1 MEGAKTLAWLPPA
14 PLPSG
19 TSAYVVELIKMLKV
33 WALLEGECRSGG
45 GASLGSPGAGA
56 HLLGTEMCSNNPL
69 SCKPASAQLTRLSV
83 RVGCADSG
91 ISESIPPPAP
101 PPNQDTFGQAQARLP
116 RSSYLYLCRTVVR
129 SVATA
134 YVRLFS
140 PEGSVKAFNMYA
152 VHKLAE
158 DLRELRATVAG
169 LAVPDVD
176 LEFAEASQL
185 CAMLLAERVGGWVG
199 CPPWRGK
206 GGAPLLEEVGSP
218 FLGGGGLKP

>member
-1 MEGAKTLAWLPPA
+1 MKDRCAPEGCV
-14 PLPSG
+14 SG
-19 TSAYVVELIKMLKV
+19 LSAYVMGLLKV
-33 WALLEGECRSGG
+33 LKDRSALLGGCRAGCRLRPLLLRTATHQD
-45 GASLGSPGAGA
+45 GAVRNCTARSSIL
-56 HLLGTEMCSNNPL
+56 
-69 SCKPASAQLTRLSV
+69 QRLHRRNV
-83 RVGCADSG
+83 PIRPCCLCADNG
-91 ISESIPPPAP
+91 ISESIPHPAP

-199 CPPWRGK
+199 CPSWRWK

>member
-1 MEGAKTLAWLPPA
+1 MLYLEKLIHPSMLRVQTATLVNLPA
-14 PLPSG
+14 
-19 TSAYVVELIKMLKV
+19 ML
-33 WALLEGECRSGG
+33 L
-45 GASLGSPGAGA
+45 
-56 HLLGTEMCSNNPL
+56 
-69 SCKPASAQLTRLSV
+69 
-83 RVGCADSG
+83 
-91 ISESIPPPAP
+91 

-185 CAMLLAERVGGWVG
+185 CAMRLAERVGG
-199 CPPWRGK
+199 R
-206 GGAPLLEEVGSP
+206 AGSP
-218 FLGGGGLKP
+218 FQEGG